1 MTRILKNIHIFLLE
15 FISANF
21 DTLKLSLLEIM
32 AIKLSK
38 HIDQWN
44 RIESP
49 EINPHTYGHLIFDK
63 GGKNI
68 QWIKGMV
75 IASVRALILWKC
87 SKPKLYFKCP
97 LSLKV
102 STQCYMYQLERRE
115 RINRSM
121 SSFSIAHTKY
131 MNFYKNR
138 CYL

>member
-49 EINPHTYGHLIFDK
+49 DINPHTYGHLIFNT
-63 GGKNI
+63 GGKI
-68 QWIKGMV
+68 
-75 IASVRALILWKC
+75 
-87 SKPKLYFKCP
+87 
-97 LSLKV
+97 
-102 STQCYMYQLERRE
+102 
-115 RINRSM
+115 
-121 SSFSIAHTKY
+121 
-131 MNFYKNR
+131 
-138 CYL
+138 